1 MFNELLKNVMN
12 LGIITEDDVKRLTAI
27 ELMMLIIERTN
38 GLLNHVEI
46 MDAKLARLLEN
57 IRTTTVEE
65 LNKWAKDG
73 TFNTLINQTAL
84 AKVNAQLTEKANKN
98 DVETALTKV
107 NAQLTEKADKD
118 DVIQKGHATLNDF
131 DEETRR
137 IIQGLES
144 GQINAVLGEGNVL
157 TANIQDHAVTPIKTS
172 FLTETTNN
180 LLKYATYEKGKAIS
194 EKNGT
199 VITDALYAASDFI
212 KVEPS
217 TTYTHSCNFNIAYY
231 DNTKQFVSGLI
242 GGWGKNGYF
251 TQTTPANAHYM
262 RVTVSSDTTK
272 PRIITKGSKLI
283 ANNDYK
289 LEEDFHKSMVKLIT
303 DEVSKAH
310 SVQVQSLESFTVE
323 TANLLH
329 RVKLIDH
336 AYVDHKNGI
345 QANVTDPSS
354 SLYNYS
360 LTDFV
365 EVEQNIMYC
374 ITQQHNIAFYDEN
387 KQFLSGVMGGWFN
400 PITVP
405 TSAKYIRIT
414 LLKTKEI
421 FMSKGGTLPPISQRG
436 IKLSFTSDEWKNA
449 FNQLLNGVDNPLVGL
464 KWNAMGDS
472 ITSTNYSRP
481 NWWEIIASKYD
492 MTVNNYGFSGTTLA
506 HHDERHLWDKDF
518 AKLDAEEIGYK
529 ASDSSTWSTG
539 CCFVERFARM
549 EDDVDLITVMGGT
562 NDNAVPLGKWDDTR
576 TDTFYGALNQLF
588 KGLIAK
594 YPDKVIAVFTP
605 IQSANCYKTNVSNPS
620 AELDKKSPTDTISI
634 QLRAEAI
641 KRKASQYGLPCLDLF
656 NMSGI
661 SGVEGRK
668 ELVYRKDDTL
678 HPSELGNEYMA
689 RVIEKFLMTII

>member
-1 MFNELLKNVMN
+1 MCQYTIAQLVVMVANKVNELVDEVWRFETDVQEILKTQNEKIQYL
-12 LGIITEDDVKRLTAI
+12 LGE
-27 ELMMLIIERTN
+27 
-38 GLLNHVEI
+38 GLHLEV
-46 MDAKLARLLEN
+46 EN
-57 IRTTTVEE
+57 IFDGWFR
-65 LNKWAKDG
+65 DG
-73 TFNTLINQTAL
+73 TFDTLINQNVLKQINIRIDET
-84 AKVNAQLTEKANKN
+84 NTQLSEKANK
-98 DVETALTKV
+98 DE
-107 NAQLTEKADKD
+107 
-118 DVIQKGHATLNDF
+118 VIQKGYATLNDF

-137 IIQGLES
+137 LIQGLEP
-144 GQINAVLGEGNVL
+144 GQINAVLGDGNIL
-157 TANIQDHAVTPIKTS
+157 TSNIQNRAVTPIKTS
-172 FLTETTNN
+172 FLSETYNN
-180 LLKYATYEKGKAIS
+180 LLKYATFETGKAINNN
-194 EKNGT
+194 NGT
-199 VITDALYAASDFI
+199 VMTDELYALSDFI

-231 DNTKQFVSGLI
+231 DNTKKFLSGMS

-262 RVTVSSDTTK
+262 RVTVSSDATK
-272 PRIITKGSKLI
+272 PRIMTKGGKLI
-283 ANNDYK
+283 ANNDFK
-289 LEEDFHKSMVKLIT
+289 LEEDFEKSMVKLIT
-303 DEVSKAH
+303 DEVSKAN
-310 SVQVQSLESFTVE
+310 SIQVQSLEPFTVE
-323 TANLLH
+323 ISNLLH

-336 AYVDHKNGI
+336 AYVDNKNGI
-345 QANVTDPSS
+345 QVDVASPSS
-354 SLYNYS
+354 SLYHYS

-365 EVEQNIMYC
+365 EVEQNQMYC
-374 ITQQHNIAFYDEN
+374 MTQNHNIAFYDEN
-387 KQFLSGVMGGWFN
+387 KQFLSGVMGGWVN

-414 LLKTKEI
+414 LLNTKEI
-421 FMSKGGTLPPISQRG
+421 FMSKGGTLPPISQRW
-436 IKLSFTSDEWKNA
+436 IKLSFTSDDWKNA
-449 FNQLLNGVDNPLVGL
+449 FNQLLNGVSNPLLGL
-464 KWNAMGDS
+464 KWNVLGDS

-529 ASDSSTWSTG
+529 ASDSSTWSSG

-549 EDDVDLITVMGGT
+549 EDNVDLITVMGGT
-562 NDNAVPLGKWDDTR
+562 NDSSVPLGKWDDTR

-588 KGLIAK
+588 KGLITK

-605 IQSANCYKTNVSNPS
+605 IQSADCYLTNVSNPCV
-620 AELDKKSPTDTISI
+620 ELDNKSQTDTISI

-668 ELVYRKDDTL
+668 ELLYRNNDNL
-678 HPSELGNEYMA
+678 HPSEVGNEYMA